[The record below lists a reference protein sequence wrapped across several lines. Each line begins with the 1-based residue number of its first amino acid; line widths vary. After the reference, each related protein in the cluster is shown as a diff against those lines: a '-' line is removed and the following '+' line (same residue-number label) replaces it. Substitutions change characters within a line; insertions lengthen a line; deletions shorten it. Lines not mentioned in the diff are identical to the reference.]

1 MLNLNRIDKK
11 ERLMR
16 ATIGLT
22 LKQFDELLGDF
33 DRAYEKALDADRSK
47 RGCERKKGAG
57 KKPRL
62 ASARQKLFFV
72 LIYLKCYPTY
82 DRFAAK

>member
-33 DRAYEKALDADRSK
+33 DRAYEKAEACKHAPEVIFRADLS
-47 RGCERKKGAG
+47 EM
-57 KKPRL
+57 L
-62 ASARQKLFFV
+62 SDV
-72 LIYLKCYPTY
+72 
-82 DRFAAK
+82 

>member
-22 LKQFDELLGDF
+22 LKQFDELLGDCMKKPWM
-33 DRAYEKALDADRSK
+33 RTEANGVVSV
-47 RGCERKKGAG
+47 KKGRGRSQGWQAH
-57 KKPRL
+57 
-62 ASARQKLFFV
+62 A
-72 LIYLKCYPTY
+72 
-82 DRFAAK
+82 

>member
-16 ATIGLT
+16 ATIGLP

-33 DRAYEKALDADRSK
+33 DRAYEKAKACQHTAQVVFRADLS
-47 RGCERKKGAG
+47 EM
-57 KKPRL
+57 L
-62 ASARQKLFFV
+62 SDV
-72 LIYLKCYPTY
+72 
-82 DRFAAK
+82 